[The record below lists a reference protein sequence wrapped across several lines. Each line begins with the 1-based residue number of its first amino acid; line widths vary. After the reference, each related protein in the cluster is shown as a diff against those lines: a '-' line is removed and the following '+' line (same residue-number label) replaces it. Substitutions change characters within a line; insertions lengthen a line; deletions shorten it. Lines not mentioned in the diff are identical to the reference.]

1 MSETIATDSTRRA
14 LGVALMVAF
23 VCAVL
28 VSAVAVGLRPL
39 GAVTTLGGLVIFLA
53 SAPFV
58 APSGRI
64 GTAWDVVVYGSY
76 DDTFVRPLGE
86 I

>member
-1 MSETIATDSTRRA
+1 MTLD
-14 LGVALMVAF
+14 
-23 VCAVL
+23 AV
-28 VSAVAVGLRPL
+28 VLRPL
-39 GAVTTLGGLVIFLA
+39 GAVTTVGGFVVFLA

-58 APSGRI
+58 ALSGRI
-64 GTAWDVVVYGSY
+64 GTSWDVFVYSSY